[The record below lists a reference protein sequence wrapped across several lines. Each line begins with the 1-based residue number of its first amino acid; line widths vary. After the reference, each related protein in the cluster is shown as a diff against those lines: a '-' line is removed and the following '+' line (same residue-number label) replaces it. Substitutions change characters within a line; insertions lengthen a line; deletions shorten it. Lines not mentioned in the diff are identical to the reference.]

1 VVQLL
6 NEADHGPYYPLNAQH
21 APEEMTMYK
30 TTGISSDGAASVT
43 QPQRGA
49 PAGAADTSS
58 WYGKVARAWGAALDR
73 QADRTVHLAQQL
85 NAGDDSPGTALQ
97 VSAAAHQ
104 LAFLSTA
111 ASTAATSIGQAL
123 ETLGRKQ

>member
-1 VVQLL
+1 
-6 NEADHGPYYPLNAQH
+6 
-21 APEEMTMYK
+21 MYK
-30 TTGISSDGAASVT
+30 TTGVSSDGAAIVA
-43 QPQRGA
+43 QQRSGA
-49 PAGAADTSS
+49 PTAGAGNSSS
-58 WYGKVARAWGAALDR
+58 WYGKVAQAWGAALDR
-73 QADRTVHLAQQL
+73 QADKTVALAQQL

-111 ASTAATSIGQAL
+111 ASTASTSIGQAL